1 MSSFRRYSV
10 YVLAYIL
17 WAVSMIL
24 GGMGLLQL
32 RDAYLS
38 AVVISSFNRNQNNAT
53 ALFNSSMQTRT
64 LDTWSYLL
72 LGLVLVILI
81 VFLEYFYRSGVL
93 PGKLRRRFFKVTTFE
108 FGILFI
114 ANLTSTVV
122 VWQVSGFTWGSL
134 FYPILELLTTGIFI
148 WLWAENRRR
157 FTAASD
163 ATQTA

>member
-1 MSSFRRYSV
+1 MSSLRRYSV

-17 WAVSMIL
+17 WAASIIL

-38 AVVISSFNRNQNNAT
+38 AVVMASFNRYQNNAT

-64 LDTWSYLL
+64 LDTWSYLV

-81 VFLEYFYRSGVL
+81 VFLEHFYRTGVI
-93 PGKLRRRFFKVTTFE
+93 PQKLRLRFFQVTTLE
-108 FGILFI
+108 FAVLFI
-114 ANLTSTVV
+114 ANMISTAV

-134 FYPILELLTTGIFI
+134 FYPILELITTGIFI

-157 FTAASD
+157 FHAASE
-163 ATQTA
+163 AAQAA